1 MVSIGRVLWAV
12 LKMDGPRWLAET
24 TEQAHDEAHRHKE
37 KERERGRK
45 ERDASRA
52 HTLRCV
58 HVGRWAETICYVY
71 VDLLIWRRMLWSG
84 DEPPDLCVDGCVF
97 SASPELQRRVST
109 GLSTY

>member
-58 HVGRWAETICYVY
+58 HVGR
-71 VDLLIWRRMLWSG
+71 DDMLC
-84 DEPPDLCVDGCVF
+84 LCRSINMEEDAVV
-97 SASPELQRRVST
+97 R
-109 GLSTY
+109 